1 LREITCINSADVTPL
16 LEPGDIVVDGGNSY
30 YHDDIR
36 RAADRKA
43 KRLHYVDAGVSGGIW
58 GKERGYCRM
67 IGREQE
73 IVTRLGPILRAL
85 APRQRPAGT
94 TGAIQPVRVVPRG
107 RIPTK
112 SCRRCGSEFG
122 HHEKTTGA

>member
-1 LREITCINSADVTPL
+1 LREITCINSADVT
-16 LEPGDIVVDGGNSY
+16 PGDIVVDGGNSY

-58 GKERGYCRM
+58 GKDGYCRM

-85 APRQRPAGT
+85 APGV
-94 TGAIQPVRVVPRG
+94 GAAPERGIDFRVGIHLGDVVEESDGWP
-107 RIPTK
+107 I
-112 SCRRCGSEFG
+112 
-122 HHEKTTGA
+122 A

>member
-58 GKERGYCRM
+58 GRERGYRRM

-73 IVTRLGPILRAL
+73 IVTVRPHGYVKARAICPSGKSAEANPIAGMIIPAL
-85 APRQRPAGT
+85 
-94 TGAIQPVRVVPRG
+94 
-107 RIPTK
+107 
-112 SCRRCGSEFG
+112 
-122 HHEKTTGA
+122 

>member
-1 LREITCINSADVTPL
+1 MRETTCINSADVTPV
-16 LEPGDIVVDGGNSY
+16 LEPSDIVVDGGNSY

-43 KRLHYVDAGVSGGIW
+43 RRLHYVDAGVGG
-58 GKERGYCRM
+58 GM

-85 APRQRPAGT
+85 ALGV
-94 TGAIQPVRVVPRG
+94 GAAPE
-107 RIPTK
+107 
-112 SCRRCGSEFG
+112 RRL
-122 HHEKTTGA
+122 

>member
-58 GKERGYCRM
+58 GKDGYCRM

-85 APRQRPAGT
+85 APGV
-94 TGAIQPVRVVPRG
+94 GAAPEPRRNSPG
-107 RIPTK
+107 
-112 SCRRCGSEFG
+112 
-122 HHEKTTGA
+122 